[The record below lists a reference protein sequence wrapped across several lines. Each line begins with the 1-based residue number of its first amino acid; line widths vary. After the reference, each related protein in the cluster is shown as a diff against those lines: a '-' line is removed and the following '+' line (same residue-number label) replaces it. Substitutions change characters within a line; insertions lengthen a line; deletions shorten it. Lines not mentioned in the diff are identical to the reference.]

1 MGRRLMVNYL
11 ILGLIFLLTACS
23 VSSKNVAPKPFCHE
37 FKDGDRVIVPVTY
50 TIFYQGVI
58 VFSDRNPDP
67 CQRLYL
73 LLLEDYFNR
82 PFLIHYNDVM
92 PAAVKRL

>member
-1 MGRRLMVNYL
+1 MNYVYL
-11 ILGLIFLLTACS
+11 IFVFILSACS
-23 VSSKNVAPKPFCHE
+23 INNKEIEPKPFCHE
-37 FKDGDRVIVPVTY
+37 FKDGDEVMIPVTY
-50 TIFYQGVI
+50 TIFYKGVI

-92 PAAVKRL
+92 PINK